1 MRVWDVAPFIKNKV
15 PCPLCSLWGTFSKK
29 LKNNG
34 DGRGG
39 SNQKKQALS
48 LLAAGSPLEKVAD
61 SIGVHRATL
70 WRWKKDP
77 KFVAEWNKMLEEM
90 KQRQTYALVKL
101 QEEAISA
108 LYSCLNSK
116 NDVVRLRAALSVM
129 ERVDNLKVGCT
140 DPEVIQQE
148 KEQNQRLQQMWDF

>member
-1 MRVWDVAPFIKNKV
+1 MEVA
-15 PCPLCSLWGTFSKK
+15 TKK
-29 LKNNG
+29 L
-34 DGRGG
+34 
-39 SNQKKQALS
+39 QALS
-48 LLAAGSPLEKVAD
+48 LLAAGSPLEKVANTL
-61 SIGVHRATL
+61 GVHRATL

-77 KFVAEWNKMLEEM
+77 KFVAEWNKMLAEM
-90 KQRQTYALVKL
+90 KERQTLALVKL
-101 QEEAISA
+101 QEEALNA

-148 KEQNQRLQQMWDF
+148 REQNKRLQQMWEF

>member
-1 MRVWDVAPFIKNKV
+1 MEVA
-15 PCPLCSLWGTFSKK
+15 TKK
-29 LKNNG
+29 
-34 DGRGG
+34 
-39 SNQKKQALS
+39 QQALS
-48 LLAAGSPLEKVAD
+48 LLAAGSPLEKVAH

-140 DPEVIQQE
+140 DPDVINQE
-148 KEQNQRLQQMWDF
+148 KEQNKRVQGDGIPSWQTPQEFHVLRPGTLSLQVVAKYISQTN

>member
-1 MRVWDVAPFIKNKV
+1 MEVA
-15 PCPLCSLWGTFSKK
+15 TKK
-29 LKNNG
+29 
-34 DGRGG
+34 
-39 SNQKKQALS
+39 QQALS
-48 LLAAGSPLEKVAD
+48 LLAAGSPLEKVAH

-101 QEEAISA
+101 QKEAIGA

-129 ERVDNLKVGCT
+129 ERVENLKVGCT
-140 DPEVIQQE
+140 DSEVIQQE
-148 KEQNQRLQQMWDF
+148 KEQNKRF